1 MDSWLADVQ
10 LDTAKVIGAI
20 AAAPV
25 IAVFSYQSHKKG
37 LRQPITE
44 QKEFNAHQPYKKDLQ
59 QPVVTIEKKKYK
71 YTSYLQLN

>member
-20 AAAPV
+20 AAPV

-44 QKEFNAHQPYKKDLQ
+44 QKEFKAHQPFKKDLQ
-59 QPVVTIEKKKYK
+59 QPV
-71 YTSYLQLN
+71 